1 MSRASLK
8 PEEALA
14 SLVGDFGG
22 NKFPGLARSSSSLD
36 KRGVQQPM
44 EHIRDWRPTG
54 TFKNPVVTLGNFD
67 GVHLGHQ
74 RIFKLLIERARQVE
88 GTSVVYTF
96 EPHPIKVL
104 YPERRMPLIT
114 SYRERAALVEQMGVD
129 VLVSAP
135 FDRGFASQ
143 GAREFVEHILV
154 GSIGAKEV
162 LVGYD
167 YAFGRNREG
176 DIGLLR
182 ELGQKLGFKV
192 EIVPPVMINGHAVS
206 SSRIRAVVEEQGD
219 VALASRMMGRAFCL
233 EGVVVEGHKRGK
245 SLGYPTANLRL
256 ENELLPKPGV
266 YAVVVSI
273 EDSESSWN
281 GMANL
286 GTNPTF
292 SETLL
297 SFEVHI
303 FDFQGDLY
311 GKRLKAA
318 LVERLREE
326 RRFPSVEA
334 LMDQLS
340 KDEEVSRAILA
351 KRRV

>member
-1 MSRASLK
+1 
-8 PEEALA
+8 
-14 SLVGDFGG
+14 
-22 NKFPGLARSSSSLD
+22 
-36 KRGVQQPM
+36 M
-44 EHIRDWRPTG
+44 EHIKDWRPSHAL
-54 TFKNPVVTLGNFD
+54 KNPVVTLGNFD

-74 RIFKLLIERARQVE
+74 KIFRRLIEKANRLN

-114 SYRERAALVEQMGVD
+114 SYQERAALVEQLGVD

-135 FDRGFASQ
+135 FDRGFASRS
-143 GAREFVEHILV
+143 AKEFVQEVLV

-176 DIGLLR
+176 DIGLLQQ
-182 ELGQKLGFKV
+182 LGRDLGFKV
-192 EIVPPVMINGHAVS
+192 EIVPPVMMNGHAVS
-206 SSRIRAVVEEQGD
+206 SSRIRSVVEEQGD
-219 VALASRMMGRAFCL
+219 VALAARMMGREFCL

-266 YAVVVSI
+266 YAVIVRM
-273 EDSESSWN
+273 EGGESTWG

-292 SETLL
+292 SERLL

-311 GKRLKAA
+311 GQRLKVA

-334 LMDQLS
+334 LVAQLGR
-340 KDEEVSRAILA
+340 DEQASRAVLRQ
-351 KRRV
+351 RRA